1 MRVAR
6 KRCIVDAINHLFDT
20 LLFVFE
26 RLNWLSVIDLA
37 LVALVFFII
46 LRWLRDTQA
55 MTLLRGVLL
64 VLALLSLLTGLKVL
78 PAFSWLVKT
87 TLPALLLAVVV
98 VFAPELRRALEA
110 VGRAGRTQPNVNA
123 SSAIPTTIS
132 AVVTAAARLSER
144 RHGALIV
151 IQRLDG
157 LDEYIRTG
165 VALDAQVT
173 PSLLLQVFYP
183 NTPLHDGAVIIS
195 GGRLVAASCVMP
207 LSASGVLMPIPDRK
221 MGLRHRAAL
230 GISEVSDAVV
240 VVISEETGAI
250 SVVHTGRMIRRLDT
264 ERLENILRAFY
275 GPASRPKGLARL
287 WARVTPGQVIHRG
300 EG

>member
-1 MRVAR
+1 MST
-6 KRCIVDAINHLFDT
+6 INHLIDT

-26 RLNWLSVIDLA
+26 RLNWLSVIDLT

-46 LRWLRDTQA
+46 LLWLRDTQA
-55 MTLLRGVLL
+55 MTLLRGVIL
-64 VLALLSLLTGLKVL
+64 VLALLSVLTSLKVL

-87 TLPALLLAVVV
+87 TLPALLLAVPI
-98 VFAPELRRALEA
+98 VFAPEIRRALERL
-110 VGRAGRTQPNVNA
+110 GRAGLTQPNVTTA
-123 SSAIPTTIS
+123 SASQITIS
-132 AVVTAAARLSER
+132 AIVTASVGLSER

-165 VALDAQVT
+165 VALDAQIT

-195 GGRLVAASCVMP
+195 GTRVVAASCVMP

-230 GISEVSDAVV
+230 GISEVSDAVA

-250 SVVHTGRMIRRLDT
+250 SVVHSGRMIRRLDT

-275 GPASRPKGLARL
+275 EPARYPKGLARL
-287 WARVTPGQVIHRG
+287 WERVKPSKKIHQG
-300 EG
+300 DG